1 MKAKDLFSF
10 LLLVPFLILAGCGGG
25 TGSDSAALPAGVTLV
40 SIAVTPGNPSIP
52 VGATKQ
58 FAASG
63 ILSDGTSHDIST
75 QVTWSSSNAP
85 VATVNSSGLATA
97 VGGVGTSS
105 ITAASGSISGTTTLQ

>member
-52 VGATKQ
+52 VRKYTGGGKL
-58 FAASG
+58 
-63 ILSDGTSHDIST
+63 LSCPNGNARIGGCY
-75 QVTWSSSNAP
+75 SNGDKCNP
-85 VATVNSSGLATA
+85 RR
-97 VGGVGTSS
+97 
-105 ITAASGSISGTTTLQ
+105 